1 MGRAGSK
8 RNSFFVFPPYTIPPN
23 FVQIGAIFLELSCSQ
38 THRPTRKYNLLAL
51 GYRRGGG
58 NKVGYIN
65 MIMVLLAGRAH
76 IFPSVSGL
84 STTDIRIRPVV
95 SQRATSLSQGLLPL
109 QRVVQLSPNT
119 AGDLSCFLEHDSA
132 KIKQTWMIRAG

>member
-38 THRPTRKYNLLAL
+38 TDRQTDTQTHRQTHRHTDRPTRKYNLLAL

-58 NKVGYIN
+58 NNYTKLV
-65 MIMVLLAGRAH
+65 ML
-76 IFPSVSGL
+76 
-84 STTDIRIRPVV
+84 
-95 SQRATSLSQGLLPL
+95 
-109 QRVVQLSPNT
+109 
-119 AGDLSCFLEHDSA
+119 
-132 KIKQTWMIRAG
+132 